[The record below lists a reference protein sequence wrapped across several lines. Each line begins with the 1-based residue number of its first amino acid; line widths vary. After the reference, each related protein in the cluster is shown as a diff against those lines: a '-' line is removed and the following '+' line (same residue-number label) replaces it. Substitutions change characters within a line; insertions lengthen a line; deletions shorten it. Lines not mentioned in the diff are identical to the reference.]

1 MSLSK
6 KKNNFLCHSSDFWD
20 RVSEFRGQ
28 TERYIHPGEYVGHRR
43 RWAAGEWPQLDLD
56 PGRLV
61 GRKSCEDWTPDGCTK
76 CYIYEWWSHGRLYVP
91 V

>member
-43 RWAAGEWPQLDLD
+43 R
-56 PGRLV
+56 
-61 GRKSCEDWTPDGCTK
+61 
-76 CYIYEWWSHGRLYVP
+76 
-91 V
+91 